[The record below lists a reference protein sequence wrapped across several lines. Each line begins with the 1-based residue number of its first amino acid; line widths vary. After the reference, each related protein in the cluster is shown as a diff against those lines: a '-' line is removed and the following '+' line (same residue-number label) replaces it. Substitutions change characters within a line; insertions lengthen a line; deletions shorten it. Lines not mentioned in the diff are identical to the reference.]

1 MTKLICP
8 ECGAENAPSE
18 ESCCEC
24 GAELTAENLLGSSN
38 FEKPVG
44 DELDRLSAAET
55 DLPGLLHALKQDD
68 DVADESGE
76 SEPTPENEVS
86 LSESEGKEENEVL
99 PDWLNRIRHR
109 ASKEEDSA
117 GKIIQKISAAQ
128 ETLDQERS
136 ESRHENFAS
145 WIQNIQDEDSSSE
158 SESEPTKVSESEV
171 VPKKAAE
178 IPEWLNNIRKIRG
191 TPKDGLKE
199 ETPFFGRGGDSLLQ
213 WLMDLEDGK
222 EIRED
227 IPKPELD
234 NVDELPIASEH
245 AFDGGVTQELRID
258 NQGIPELIV
267 TREEQAHADQLQAT
281 IADEGASRP
290 LRKHSKRTSTWLLRL
305 FFALLLIGVVS
316 FALFAGDPPQ
326 IQERMIKPQ
335 NQAFQ
340 TWASEISPK
349 ASLLLIFD
357 YQAGYAQEMALIAN
371 PMLESLVNEETE
383 ITILSSSVSG
393 KLLAQRLLGEL
404 EIDRGLEFDDL
415 GYFPA
420 ASFGAYGLAN
430 RDPGAWPLADL
441 PEPVH
446 ELPKEGFDGILI
458 LSDSDESARSWVE
471 QLSVL
476 TPETPIN
483 LLLTAQA
490 GPLLLPYWES
500 GQVTSMVSGI
510 SEAASIAVSE
520 EKGTSIAS
528 YWRAY
533 QAGIL
538 MLMVAMLIGAFVVVE
553 RTPSDQ
559 GGKAS

>member
-24 GAELTAENLLGSSN
+24 GAELTAENLLSSSN

-68 DVADESGE
+68 GVAEESVE

-86 LSESEGKEENEVL
+86 LSESEGQEENEVL

-145 WIQNIQDEDSSSE
+145 WIQNIREEDSSSE
-158 SESEPTKVSESEV
+158 SESEPTKMSESEV

-199 ETPFFGRGGDSLLQ
+199 ETSFFGRGGDSLLQ

-227 IPKPELD
+227 IPKPGLD

-290 LRKHSKRTSTWLLRL
+290 LRKHSKRTSTWLLR
-305 FFALLLIGVVS
+305 
-316 FALFAGDPPQ
+316 
-326 IQERMIKPQ
+326 
-335 NQAFQ
+335 
-340 TWASEISPK
+340 
-349 ASLLLIFD
+349 
-357 YQAGYAQEMALIAN
+357 
-371 PMLESLVNEETE
+371 
-383 ITILSSSVSG
+383 
-393 KLLAQRLLGEL
+393 
-404 EIDRGLEFDDL
+404 
-415 GYFPA
+415 
-420 ASFGAYGLAN
+420 
-430 RDPGAWPLADL
+430 
-441 PEPVH
+441 
-446 ELPKEGFDGILI
+446 
-458 LSDSDESARSWVE
+458 
-471 QLSVL
+471 
-476 TPETPIN
+476 
-483 LLLTAQA
+483 
-490 GPLLLPYWES
+490 
-500 GQVTSMVSGI
+500 
-510 SEAASIAVSE
+510 
-520 EKGTSIAS
+520 
-528 YWRAY
+528 
-533 QAGIL
+533 
-538 MLMVAMLIGAFVVVE
+538 
-553 RTPSDQ
+553 
-559 GGKAS
+559 